1 MSDRTEIINKQ
12 YNHYSS
18 LRKMIFDHVP
28 VDLVDGMFTM
38 LDAVVNTSRQVGYQH
53 ALNLLENNNPH
64 WGGVMPVKPPEFTV
78 DEDLQVDYNLSKMA
92 NNENKKFY
100 TDMLD
105 QMSDYFSNPP
115 SPIVVPETTF
125 DKMVATYGADN
136 KLYQNYKKDFSDKLN
151 NDYSYSTVVADE
163 RKRFIRNLEVGSEV
177 FYTGDVDRGEAA
189 RVISIDTRLPI
200 DEATEVIIWLPTNV
214 EVKTNVSFLDPLT
227 QIFLNTRNEFL
238 QRVRPGDRV
247 YYCPD
252 IGEEFYATVVSVMD
266 VAGKR
271 TESTPVTVENHGTLT
286 HGTMEDISSAGF

>member
-28 VDLVDGMFTM
+28 VDFVDGMFTM

-64 WGGVMPVKPPEFTV
+64 WGGVMPVKYPEFTV

-92 NNENKKFY
+92 TQTTNEFNQEVSKSFVDKF
-100 TDMLD
+100 
-105 QMSDYFSNPP
+105 
-115 SPIVVPETTF
+115 
-125 DKMVATYGADN
+125 
-136 KLYQNYKKDFSDKLN
+136 
-151 NDYSYSTVVADE
+151 NDYATTIAND
-163 RKRFIRNLEVGSEV
+163 RKRFIRTLEVGSEV

-227 QIFLNTRNEFL
+227 QVFLDTRNEFM
-238 QRVRPGDRV
+238 QRMRSGDRV

-266 VAGKR
+266 VAGQR

>member
-28 VDLVDGMFTM
+28 VDFVDGMFTM

-53 ALNLLENNNPH
+53 ALSLLENNNPH
-64 WGGVMPVKPPEFTV
+64 WGGVKQEKPPEFTV

-100 TDMLD
+100 EDAMD
-105 QMSDYFSNPP
+105 KMSNYFSNPP

-125 DKMVATYGADN
+125 DKMVATYGAED
-136 KLYQNYKKDFSDKLN
+136 KMYQNYKKDFSDKLN
-151 NDYSYSTVVADE
+151 NDYATQVAND
-163 RKRFIRNLEVGSEV
+163 RRRFIRNLEVGSEV
-177 FYTGDVDRGEAA
+177 YYTGDVDRGDPA
-189 RVISIDTRLPI
+189 RVISIDTSRQI
-200 DEATEVIIWLPTNV
+200 DEATEVIVWLPTNV

-227 QIFLNTRNEFL
+227 QVFLDTRNEFM

-247 YYCPD
+247 YYCPEK
-252 IGEEFYATVVSVMD
+252 GEEFYATVKSVMD
-266 VAGKR
+266 VSGER
-271 TESTPVTVENHGTLT
+271 TESTPVIVSHPEG
-286 HGTMEDISSAGF
+286 GDVYATMGDISYVD

>member
-105 QMSDYFSNPP
+105 QMSNYFSNPP

-125 DKMVATYGADN
+125 DKMVATYGAED
-136 KLYQNYKKDFSDKLN
+136 KMYQNYKKDFSNKLN
-151 NDYSYSTVVADE
+151 NDYATQVAND
-163 RKRFIRNLEVGSEV
+163 RRRFIRNLEVGSEV
-177 FYTGDVDRGEAA
+177 YYTGDVDRGDPA

-214 EVKTNVSFLDPLT
+214 EVKTNVSYLDPLT
-227 QIFLNTRNEFL
+227 QIFLDTRNEFM

-247 YYCPD
+247 YYCPEK
-252 IGEEFYATVVSVMD
+252 GEEFYTNVKSVMD
-266 VAGKR
+266 VSGER
-271 TESTPVTVENHGTLT
+271 TESTPVIVSYPEG
-286 HGTMEDISSAGF
+286 GDVYATMGDISYVD

>member
-28 VDLVDGMFTM
+28 VDFVDGMFTM

-64 WGGVMPVKPPEFTV
+64 WGGVMPVKYPEFTV
-78 DEDLQVDYNLSKMA
+78 DEDLQVDYNLSKMV
-92 NNENKKFY
+92 NKENEKFY

-105 QMSDYFSNPP
+105 QMSDYFANPP
-115 SPIVVPETTF
+115 SPII
-125 DKMVATYGADN
+125 AQG
-136 KLYQNYKKDFSDKLN
+136 SD
-151 NDYSYSTVVADE
+151 NDYATRVAYD

-177 FYTGDVDRGEAA
+177 FYTGDVDRGDPA
-189 RVISIDTRLPI
+189 RVISIDKRLPI

-214 EVKTNVSFLDPLT
+214 EVKTNVSYLEPLT
-227 QIFLNTRNEFL
+227 QIFLDTRNEFM

-266 VAGKR
+266 VAGER

-286 HGTMEDISSAGF
+286 HGLMEDISGASI

>member
-105 QMSDYFSNPP
+105 QMSNYFSNPP
-115 SPIVVPETTF
+115 SPIVVPETVF
-125 DKMVATYGADN
+125 DKMVATYGTED

-177 FYTGDVDRGEAA
+177 FYTGDIDRGEAA

-214 EVKTNVSFLDPLT
+214 EVKTNVSYLDPLAHHT
-227 QIFLNTRNEFL
+227 LDFRIGYLPEVCSRNIKHVFLELLDAIIKFRNL
-238 QRVRPGDRV
+238 H
-247 YYCPD
+247 C
-252 IGEEFYATVVSVMD
+252 
-266 VAGKR
+266 
-271 TESTPVTVENHGTLT
+271 
-286 HGTMEDISSAGF
+286 